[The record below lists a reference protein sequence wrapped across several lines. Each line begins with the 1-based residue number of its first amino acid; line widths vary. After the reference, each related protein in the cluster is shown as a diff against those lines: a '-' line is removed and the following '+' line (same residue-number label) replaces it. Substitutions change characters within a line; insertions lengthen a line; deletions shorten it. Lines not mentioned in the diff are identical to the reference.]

1 MTTLAHDI
9 GQIVGAFLGLKRGSA
24 DGFAPTDTNNKLP
37 NSFLNSDVVIKDGVT
52 GRITLSDLPLS
63 ITTGGMVYQG
73 EFDASTGTAPTTPD
87 TTNKGWM
94 WRATAAGTV
103 AGLLLD
109 IGDYIVSNGTY
120 WDQIDNV
127 EVSVSGTSNEVVVSG
142 SRAAG
147 FVISLAPE
155 FNSRLGDVETAIGTL
170 SSLNTTANGNL
181 VAAINELNAKVVSV
195 GTAQEFSAAMDA
207 AFAASL

>member
-1 MTTLAHDI
+1 MTTLAQSL
-9 GQIVGAFLGLKRGSA
+9 GQIVGAFLGQKRGSA
-24 DGFAPTDTNNKLP
+24 NGFAPTDTNNKLP

-73 EFDASTGTAPTTPD
+73 EFDASTGTAPATPD

-109 IGDYIVSNGTY
+109 IGDYIVSNGTG

-127 EVSVSGTSNEVVVSG
+127 EVSVSGTSNEIVVSG

-147 FVISLAPE
+147 FVISLAPA
-155 FNSRLGDVETAIGTL
+155 FNNRLSDVETAIGTL
-170 SSLNTTANGNL
+170 ASLTTAAKGNL
-181 VAAINELNAKVVSV
+181 VAAINELHAQIVNI
-195 GTAQEFSAAMDA
+195 GTAQEFSDA
-207 AFAASL
+207 LDTAFAASL